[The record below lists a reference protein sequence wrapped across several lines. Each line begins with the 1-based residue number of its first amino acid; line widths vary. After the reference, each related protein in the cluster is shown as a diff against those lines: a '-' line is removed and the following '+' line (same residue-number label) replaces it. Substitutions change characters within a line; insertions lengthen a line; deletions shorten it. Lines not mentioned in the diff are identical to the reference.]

1 VAGVMAKSTTKISES
16 ISVSIFGKNGSIG
29 LPKKAFRL
37 LVPELAALTLQTNQ
51 ELMTI
56 LSKFKSVWTNRKLL
70 PSDDQ
75 KWISEKIQKAPEGS
89 HIRDSRT
96 RITQLNEILN
106 MKGPRYAELN
116 ESITTATEQLE
127 HIALRAYPVRYLTP
141 QAGACPGK
149 RLLVVVYH
157 LQGHWIFFH
166 LAKFEPLWSTYNLHD
181 MTISAKLISKKKWKV
196 LMDRI
201 VAVTQDFN
209 KGNESQIVLHVP
221 EESGLKAA
229 LLVHTKL
236 VVDDMPKEYDGN
248 DRLEIKVL
256 VRASQQIQKRPF
268 SFFKES
274 DGQNTDQDSDNST
287 VSALPNLSR
296 LTHAKKDE
304 LIKTLWKEIA
314 ALRQS
319 QTKKKSTS
327 QNETSR

>member
-1 VAGVMAKSTTKISES
+1 MAKSTAKNSES
-16 ISVSIFGKNGSIG
+16 ISVSLFGKNGSFG
-29 LPKKAFRL
+29 SPKKAFRL
-37 LVPELAALTLQTNQ
+37 LVPELAALTLQTNR

-56 LSKFKSVWTNRKLL
+56 LSTLSPYWTNGKLL
-70 PSDDQ
+70 PSPDDQ
-75 KWISEKIQKAPEGS
+75 KWISEKIQKAPGGS
-89 HIRDSRT
+89 HIPDSRT
-96 RITQLNEILN
+96 RITQLNEVLN
-106 MKGPRYAELN
+106 LEGSRYAELN
-116 ESITTATEQLE
+116 ESITTATGQLE
-127 HIALRAYPVRYLTP
+127 HIALRAYPVRYSTP
-141 QAGACPGK
+141 QAGKRLGK

-157 LQGHWIFFH
+157 LQEHWIFFH
-166 LAKFEPLWSTYNLHD
+166 LEEFQPLWNTYNLHD
-181 MTISAKLISKKKWKV
+181 MTISAKLISKHKWKV
-196 LMDRI
+196 LVDRI
-201 VAVTQDFN
+201 VTVTQDFN

-248 DRLEIKVL
+248 DRLDIKVL
-256 VRASQQIQKRPF
+256 VRASKQIQEPYFPR
-268 SFFKES
+268 
-274 DGQNTDQDSDNST
+274 DGQNTNQDADNST

-319 QTKKKSTS
+319 QTKKKGTS